1 MTLPVYPSLLIVLH
15 EKKMS
20 DSLFIN
26 LNQRALIS
34 VSGDDAITFLQ
45 GQLTQDVTL
54 LGKEETARA
63 AHCSPK
69 GRVLA
74 TLLLWREGPRI
85 FIDAPEDQAEFLAG
99 RLRMYVLRS
108 RVTIEDLRPSYMRFG
123 LIGTELQTLM
133 AQMNWPAPPVSG
145 AFDRFDDITRVSL
158 SRERLLLLVPTRSA
172 DSWEEWF
179 PTHCQKGTGSDWND
193 AGVREGVVEVG
204 ATTRDEWVPQ
214 MINWDLLGGISFKK
228 GCYTGQEIVARTHY
242 LGKVKR
248 RTLRFRTSDLPVVGA
263 PVLSRDDNATLG
275 KVAFVGKQREGQTEF
290 LAVMQLDGFRDKP
303 LCLHE
308 GGADLEGPLPLP
320 YAVVT
325 E

>member
-1 MTLPVYPSLLIVLH
+1 
-15 EKKMS
+15 MS
-20 DSLFIN
+20 APLFVN
-26 LNQRALIS
+26 LNQRALIG

-45 GQLTQDVTL
+45 GQLTQDVAR
-54 LGKEETARA
+54 LGKGEFARA

-74 TLLLWREGPRI
+74 TLLLWREDQHI
-85 FIDAPEDQAEFLAG
+85 IVDAPEDQAEFVAR

-108 RVTIEDLRPSYMRFG
+108 RVTLEDLRPAHVRFG
-123 LIGTELQTLM
+123 LVGTALQVMMTH
-133 AQMNWPAPPVSG
+133 MNWPALPEPG
-145 AFDRFDDITRVSL
+145 TLDRFDGITRVAL
-158 SRERLLLLVPTRSA
+158 SRERLLLLGPARSA
-172 DSWEEWF
+172 RQWTELLQA
-179 PTHCQKGTGSDWND
+179 HCAEGTESDWND

-248 RTLRFRTSDLPVVGA
+248 RTLRFRTSDLPVAGE
-263 PVLSRDDNATLG
+263 PVLSRNGHTTVG
-275 KVAFVGKQREGQTEF
+275 KVAFVGKPREGKTEF
-290 LAVMQLDGFRDKP
+290 LAVMSLDDAHDTS

-308 GGADLEGPLPLP
+308 GSADLEGPLPLP
-320 YAVVT
+320 YAVAT